1 VITKLLVANRGEIAT
16 RVLRAARAM
25 GIATVAVFSD
35 PDRRAPF
42 VGEADES
49 VPLGDSSSY
58 LRADAILDAARRT
71 GADAVHPGYGFL
83 SERASFAEAV
93 LAAGL
98 RWVGPPPKVLAALGD
113 KLEARRV
120 AAGAGVPVLPAL
132 PVPGPV
138 GPDLAAEAA
147 AQVGFPLLVKAA
159 HGGGGIGMRVVRD
172 PADLPEA
179 VAAARRQ
186 AGSAFGNDE
195 VFLERWLESP
205 HHVEVQLLA
214 DTTGRMVQLFEREC
228 SIQRRHQKL
237 IEEGPSPA
245 VDPELRRRL
254 GEAALAVAGAVG
266 YVGAGTVEFLLE
278 PSGEAFWFL
287 EVNARIQVEHP
298 VTEAVTGLDLVRL
311 QLLIAAGEPLP
322 LAELSQVEVRGHAIE
337 ARLYAEDP
345 AAGFLP
351 QTGVLHRFRVGTVGA
366 SGPGGPAVR
375 VDAGVADGSVVGVH
389 YDPLLAKVIA
399 HAPTRPEA
407 ARMLASALAG
417 AQLHGVVTNR
427 DLLVGILRSE
437 PFLAGDTDT
446 GFLDH
451 HPRAEL
457 TAAGSAAGPLTT
469 RLHAAAAALAAQA
482 ARRAATTVYPA
493 APSGWRNNPSQLQR
507 VALDVVPG
515 QAAVLVGYRFD
526 RTTSLAALEVDGD
539 PLPQPHLWHC
549 TPDLVDLEVEGVRR
563 RFEVHRVGDTAYV
576 DSPLGHSELREHP
589 QDPATSPEGSPE
601 GQPEGPPGLT
611 EGPPAGL
618 PEGSAGL
625 PEGSAGLTEEPPG
638 LRAGLWTTGSR
649 APGDRLRS
657 PTGGPGAEPG
667 GFGASQGG
675 SGAGSGGSGTES
687 GVSAAGSGGSGAGSG
702 GPGSESGESGV
713 EPSASMVSPL
723 PGVVRRVAVRI
734 GEWVEAGDVLVLV
747 EAMKTEHR
755 ISAARA
761 GRVRRVL
768 VAEGQE
774 VTAGTTVV
782 ELEGPPDE

>member
-1 VITKLLVANRGEIAT
+1 VITRLLVANRGEIAT
-16 RVLRAARAM
+16 RVLRAARSM

-35 PDRRAPF
+35 PDRNAPF
-42 VGEADES
+42 VAEADES
-49 VPLGDSSSY
+49 VPLGGADSY
-58 LRADAILDAARRT
+58 LWADAILDAARRT

-138 GPDLAAEAA
+138 GADLAAEAA
-147 AQVGFPLLVKAA
+147 APLGFPLLVKAA

-237 IEEGPSPA
+237 IEEAPSPA

-345 AAGFLP
+345 TAGFLP
-351 QTGVLHRFRVGTVGA
+351 QAGVLHRFRVGSLGV

-407 ARMLASALAG
+407 ARMLASALTG
-417 AQLHGVVTNR
+417 AQLHGVATNR

-451 HPRAEL
+451 HPPAEL

-482 ARRAATTVYPA
+482 ARRAATTVHPA

-515 QAAVLVGYRFD
+515 PAAAVLVGYRFD
-526 RTTSLAALEVDGD
+526 RTGALAALEVDGD
-539 PLPQPHLWHC
+539 PLPEPRLWHC
-549 TPDLVDLEVEGVRR
+549 TPDLVDLEVEGIRR

-576 DSPLGHSELREHP
+576 DSPLGHSELREHLR
-589 QDPATSPEGSPE
+589 DPATSPEGSP
-601 GQPEGPPGLT
+601 
-611 EGPPAGL
+611 AGL
-618 PEGSAGL
+618 PEG
-625 PEGSAGLTEEPPG
+625 
-638 LRAGLWTTGSR
+638 LWTTRSPT
-649 APGDRLRS
+649 PGDRLRS
-657 PTGGPGAEPG
+657 PTGGPDT
-667 GFGASQGG
+667 
-675 SGAGSGGSGTES
+675 GSGGSGT
-687 GVSAAGSGGSGAGSG
+687 GPGGSGSESDGSG
-702 GPGSESGESGV
+702 AEPG
-713 EPSASMVSPL
+713 ASMVSPL

-734 GEWVEAGDVLVLV
+734 GEFVEAGDVLVLV

-755 ISAARA
+755 VAAARA

-774 VTAGTTVV
+774 VTAGTIVV
-782 ELEGPPDE
+782 ELEGPADG

>member
-1 VITKLLVANRGEIAT
+1 
-16 RVLRAARAM
+16 
-25 GIATVAVFSD
+25 
-35 PDRRAPF
+35 
-42 VGEADES
+42 
-49 VPLGDSSSY
+49 
-58 LRADAILDAARRT
+58 
-71 GADAVHPGYGFL
+71 
-83 SERASFAEAV
+83 
-93 LAAGL
+93 
-98 RWVGPPPKVLAALGD
+98 
-113 KLEARRV
+113 
-120 AAGAGVPVLPAL
+120 
-132 PVPGPV
+132 
-138 GPDLAAEAA
+138 
-147 AQVGFPLLVKAA
+147 
-159 HGGGGIGMRVVRD
+159 MRVVRD
-172 PADLPEA
+172 PGDLAEA

-186 AGSAFGNDE
+186 AGAAFGNDE
-195 VFLERWLESP
+195 VFLERWLEGP
-205 HHVEVQLLA
+205 RHVEVQLLA

-237 IEEGPSPA
+237 IEEAPSPA
-245 VDPELRRRL
+245 VDPQLRRRL

-351 QTGVLHRFRVGTVGA
+351 QTGVLHRFRVGAVGDT
-366 SGPGGPAVR
+366 GEPDVR

-389 YDPLLAKVIA
+389 YDPLLAKVVA

-417 AQLHGVVTNR
+417 AQLHGVLTNR

-437 PFLAGDTDT
+437 SFLAGDTDT

-451 HPRAEL
+451 HPPAEL
-457 TAAGSAAGPLTT
+457 TAAGSAAGPLTI

-493 APSGWRNNPSQLQR
+493 VPSGWRNNPSQLQR

-526 RTTSLAALEVDGD
+526 RTGALAALEVDGD
-539 PLPQPHLWHC
+539 PLPGPRLWRC

-589 QDPATSPEGSPE
+589 QDPARS
-601 GQPEGPPGLT
+601 PEGPPK
-611 EGPPAGL
+611 GL
-618 PEGSAGL
+618 PEEPPTGL
-625 PEGSAGLTEEPPG
+625 PDGPSKGPPE
-638 LRAGLWTTGSR
+638 GLWTTGSGSARHVPSGWVGRGRYRWVDGVAAARGCPAGGGPDRGVGRGGGRAGPHRGDEDR
-649 APGDRLRS
+649 APGRGR
-657 PTGGPGAEPG
+657 
-667 GFGASQGG
+667 
-675 SGAGSGGSGTES
+675 AGREG
-687 GVSAAGSGGSGAGSG
+687 
-702 GPGSESGESGV
+702 
-713 EPSASMVSPL
+713 
-723 PGVVRRVAVRI
+723 
-734 GEWVEAGDVLVLV
+734 
-747 EAMKTEHR
+747 
-755 ISAARA
+755 AARA
-761 GRVRRVL
+761 GRRGPGGHRRDH
-768 VAEGQE
+768 G
-774 VTAGTTVV
+774 G
-782 ELEGPPDE
+782 